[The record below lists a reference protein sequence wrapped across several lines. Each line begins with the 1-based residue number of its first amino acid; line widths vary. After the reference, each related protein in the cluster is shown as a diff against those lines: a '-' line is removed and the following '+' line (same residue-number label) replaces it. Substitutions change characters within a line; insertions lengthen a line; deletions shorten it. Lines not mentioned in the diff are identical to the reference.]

1 MLFKLSQRERKKMLT
16 ISTIV
21 TLLLISWI
29 VFGPTGA
36 LKYYKITKDLETF
49 RIQNQ
54 ELEEQNK
61 ALREEVDKLLNDP
74 KYIEEI
80 ARKKYGL
87 IKKNEIIFDFEK
99 EKKRK

>member
-1 MLFKLSQRERKKMLT
+1 MFLKLSQRERKKMLT

-21 TLLLISWI
+21 ALLLILWI
-29 VFGPTGA
+29 VFSPNGA
-36 LKYYKITKDLETF
+36 LKYYQITKNLDAV

-61 ALREEVDKLLNDP
+61 ALSKEIAKLLNDP

-99 EKKRK
+99 KKKK